1 MKKSEFAELDK
12 KLELLHNKIDQCLGI
27 VRVLHIAC
35 NGEIDPP
42 LWAVRDSC
50 SAIDDFLIDAA
61 LLVCD
66 CGEKIQGEF

>member
-1 MKKSEFAELDK
+1 MKKSEFIELDQ
-12 KLELLHNKIDQCLGI
+12 KLAILHNKIDQCLGI

-35 NGEIDPP
+35 NAETPPP

-50 SAIDDFLIDAA
+50 SAIDDFLIDAS

-66 CGEKIQGEF
+66 CGEKIEGNF